1 MKSLLKAVDHR
12 AAVEI
17 LARESDAPV
26 EEVRELYDSELT
38 RMRAEARVDTFVSIF
53 VDRKV
58 RAQLRSRRR
67 GH

>member
-1 MKSLLKAVDHR
+1 MKSLLKTVDHR